1 MCHHDVQVRC
11 RYWSTDTGRYRSNRT
26 CKSKRADTTADGTLA
41 GRMALKQL
49 HASIILETGALS
61 HITRPRSSQEVVPAQ
76 DSLLVEAPPETVTPR
91 VFAPWLS
98 RQPPPPN
105 NSLPPHLHLPP
116 VKYIARDGAHALPI
130 YSLEYIQSL
139 PLGPQYW
146 VSGSF
151 SEKTLPPAGAFKI
164 CRMTAETT

>member
-41 GRMALKQL
+41 GRMALNQL

-61 HITRPRSSQEVVPAQ
+61 HITRPRSSQEVVPAR
-76 DSLLVEAPPETVTPR
+76 DSSLLRLLLKPSLLEFSPPG
-91 VFAPWLS
+91 S
-98 RQPPPPN
+98 HGSPPPQN
-105 NSLPPHLHLPP
+105 NSLPPHVHLPP